1 VQEQLSSMVRNG
13 HLPMPE
19 ASAPGKLIIVGEY
32 AVIEGAP
39 AIATAVDVR
48 ARATV
53 SGSDDRDSILF
64 DALTE
69 QVFHFYL
76 DSVRGLR
83 WRGQSPGAR
92 GTILEAVFETF
103 RERLAGEADP
113 QLRFSIDTDSFY
125 AQTPGGLSKLG
136 LGSSAA
142 ALVALVGAFMGAVG
156 WTSSDAEM
164 LSTCCTA
171 HRKFQGGRGSGI
183 DVATALTGGVVGIR
197 PGELDAAPTATS
209 LEWLDGLLMLPVW
222 SGSSAS
228 TPELLDRFNQYRD
241 RDPDKYRHHIQG
253 LTSLAE
259 DANQAWVDQSLANFL
274 AALEAYD
281 SALQA
286 MDVDGAIGINTATH
300 DVLRG
305 LSSRYGAI
313 YKTSGAGGGD
323 FGIALTDSPDA
334 IKSLKTAFADSGY
347 LVLNNSQNV
356 DGLTVVDR
364 TRSDSN
370 ST

>member
-1 VQEQLSSMVRNG
+1 
-13 HLPMPE
+13 MPE

-53 SGSDDRDSILF
+53 SDSDDRDSILF
-64 DALTE
+64 DALGE
-69 QVFHFYL
+69 QAFPFYL
-76 DSVRGLR
+76 DIDRCLR
-83 WRGQSPGAR
+83 WREESPGAR

-103 RERLAGEADP
+103 RERLSGEVNP
-113 QLRFSIDTDSFY
+113 KLRFSIDTDSFY
-125 AQTPGGLSKLG
+125 AQTPEGLDKLG

-142 ALVALVGAFMGAVG
+142 ALVSLVGAFMGALG

-164 LSTCCTA
+164 LSICCTA

-197 PGELDAAPTATS
+197 PGESDAAPIATS
-209 LEWLDGLLMLPVW
+209 LDWLDGLLMLSVW

-228 TPELLDRFNQYRD
+228 TPELLDRFNRYRERNPGD
-241 RDPDKYRHHIQG
+241 YRNHIQR

-259 DANQAWVDQSLANFL
+259 DANKAWLDQSLGNFL
-274 AALEAYD
+274 VALEAYD

-286 MDVDGAIGINTATH
+286 MDVDGAIGIHTDTH
-300 DVLRG
+300 DILRG
-305 LSSRYGAI
+305 VSSRHGAI

-323 FGIALTDSPDA
+323 FGIALTDSPDV
-334 IKSLKTAFADSGY
+334 IESLRAAFEDSGY
-347 LVLNNSQNV
+347 LVLNNSPNV
-356 DGLTVVDR
+356 DGLTVIDR
-364 TRSDSN
+364 NSSDN
-370 ST
+370 SSA